1 MEKFEEIARKR
12 LRKPR
17 ERKLISAYELVDK
30 INAEK
35 DIDKYRKLEKLI
47 DIGFNRIFGTPKGDD
62 EAKAK
67 IIKKWITIS
76 KNEFGL

>member
-17 ERKLISAYELVDK
+17 GRKLISAYELVDK

-35 DIDKYRKLEKLI
+35 DIDKYRKLEKVI
-47 DIGFNRIFGTPKGDD
+47 NIAFERIFDINQNDYDRKI
-62 EAKAK
+62 KAVD
-67 IIKKWITIS
+67 S
-76 KNEFGL
+76 

>member
-17 ERKLISAYELVDK
+17 GRKLISAVELADK

-35 DIDKYRKLEKLI
+35 EIDKFRKLEKVI
-47 DIGFNRIFGTPKGDD
+47 NNAFEEIFGVPQKDYKTKIKLLD
-62 EAKAK
+62 KAVNK
-67 IIKKWITIS
+67 Y
-76 KNEFGL
+76 NL